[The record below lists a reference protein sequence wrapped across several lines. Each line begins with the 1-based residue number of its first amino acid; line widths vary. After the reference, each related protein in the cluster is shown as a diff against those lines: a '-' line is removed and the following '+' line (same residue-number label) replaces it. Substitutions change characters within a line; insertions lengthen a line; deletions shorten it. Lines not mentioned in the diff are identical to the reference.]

1 MELDSM
7 LWDVSAEQSVI
18 GSILLTHACLPEVAR
33 ELRPGDFRLEA
44 DRAIYE
50 AALALERDGSKVDP
64 MGDEI
69 PFVDEIPAAYQP
81 AVRWMS
87 ALPAGSMAVTSSRK
101 NWPGMCRKS
110 RRRSLLLTASGR
122 TISGEPLRRKKCGG

>member
-7 LWDVSAEQSVI
+7 LWNVSAEQSVI

-64 MGDEI
+64 VTIMDRAAKMGR
-69 PFVDEIPAAYQP
+69 PV
-81 AVRWMS
+81 
-87 ALPAGSMAVTSSRK
+87 SREYVLQ
-101 NWPGMCRKS
+101 
-110 RRRSLLLTASGR
+110 LLELKIGR
-122 TISGEPLRRKKCGG
+122 AHV

>member
-1 MELDSM
+1 M

-64 MGDEI
+64 
-69 PFVDEIPAAYQP
+69 
-81 AVRWMS
+81 
-87 ALPAGSMAVTSSRK
+87 VTSWTGPPRWGGRS
-101 NWPGMCRKS
+101 PGSTCS
-110 RRRSLLLTASGR
+110 SSW
-122 TISGEPLRRKKCGG
+122 S